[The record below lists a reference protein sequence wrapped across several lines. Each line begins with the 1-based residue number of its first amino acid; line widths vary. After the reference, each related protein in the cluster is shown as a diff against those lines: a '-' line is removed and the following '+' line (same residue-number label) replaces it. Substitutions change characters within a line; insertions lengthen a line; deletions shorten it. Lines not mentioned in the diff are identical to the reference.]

1 MKKLL
6 LVAGIL
12 ALSTSVMGASAKDAK
27 EGTVKVKAKVVK
39 PLVLSTGDVD
49 FGILVPGETKDVKTE
64 GSVSIKGTSNEQI
77 KLEIKVDSGNYQ
89 SYVSGSKEY
98 DVVLKTGNG
107 AANEIMTSKLRL
119 ESKDVTG
126 IVSDG
131 KMNLDSEGNLNFV
144 VKGTIKAGSE
154 QSSGEYEGVIH
165 VRAMYN

>member
-6 LVAGIL
+6 LIAGIL
-12 ALSTSVMGASAKDAK
+12 VLSTSLMGASAKDAK
-27 EGTVKVKAKVVK
+27 EGTVKVKAKVVE

-49 FGILVPGETKDVKTE
+49 FGILVPGETKEVKTE

-77 KLEIKVDSGNYQ
+77 KLEIKVDGGNYQ

-144 VKGTIKAGSE
+144 VRGTVKAGSE

>member
-6 LVAGIL
+6 LIAGIL
-12 ALSTSVMGASAKDAK
+12 VLSTSLMGASAKDTK
-27 EGTVKVKAKVVK
+27 EGTVKVKAKVVE

-77 KLEIKVDSGNYQ
+77 KFEIKVDGGDYQ

-131 KMNLDSEGNLNFV
+131 KMNLDSKGNLNFV
-144 VKGTIKAGSE
+144 VKGTVKAGSE